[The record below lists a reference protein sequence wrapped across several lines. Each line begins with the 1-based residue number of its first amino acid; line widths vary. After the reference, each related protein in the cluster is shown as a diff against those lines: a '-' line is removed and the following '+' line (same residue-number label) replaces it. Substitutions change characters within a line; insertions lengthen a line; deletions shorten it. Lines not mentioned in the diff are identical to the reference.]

1 MEAEIS
7 KYIPKDMW
15 SSLLYAN
22 RIAQYLEKDQLYAQN
37 HYESQ
42 WEKAAADM
50 ENAASGFVVR
60 ARANKRQGRLAIK

>member
-22 RIAQYLEKDQLYAQN
+22 RISQYLEKDQLYAQN
-37 HYESQ
+37 HYESE
-42 WEKAAADM
+42 WEKAAREM
-50 ENAASGFVVR
+50 ENATSGFVVR
-60 ARANKRQGRLAIK
+60 TRANKRRGRLAVK